1 MFMGLIVLLF
11 AIIIV
16 INAHYYVFDGLDLYK
31 EKIKTINLNYNICI
45 KINARLE
52 S

>member
-16 INAHYYVFDGLDLYK
+16 INAHYYMFMIDSTS
-31 EKIKTINLNYNICI
+31 IKKKYQNHKL
-45 KINARLE
+45 KL
-52 S
+52 